1 MMANRIFSI
10 KFIKPINYLILLL
23 LISFSF
29 LLNTDEFY
37 IIDYIIDGDVYNL
50 SDLQGEI
57 NDNPMIIK
65 LFFIIN
71 NISILFF
78 LLGRKF
84 IGIFCFILTAYF
96 FVHLIGDLD
105 LLFHIIYSSIKLKNI
120 WLILILVLY
129 FLLCLI
135 NLFPLFIN
143 MLSFNYECKVRQ
155 KQNIQQKIQTI
166 NLGIYLLISLYQV
179 D

>member
-1 MMANRIFSI
+1 
-10 KFIKPINYLILLL
+10 
-23 LISFSF
+23 
-29 LLNTDEFY
+29 
-37 IIDYIIDGDVYNL
+37 
-50 SDLQGEI
+50 
-57 NDNPMIIK
+57 MIIK
-65 LFFIIN
+65 LFLIIN

-105 LLFHIIYSSIKLKNI
+105 LLFHIIYSSIKLKNL

-135 NLFPLFIN
+135 NLFLLF
-143 MLSFNYECKVRQ
+143 SSVK
-155 KQNIQQKIQTI
+155 K
-166 NLGIYLLISLYQV
+166 
-179 D
+179 

>member
-50 SDLQGEI
+50 SNLQGEI

-65 LFFIIN
+65 LFLIIN

-96 FVHLIGDLD
+96 FVHLIWRPRFIVSYH
-105 LLFHIIYSSIKLKNI
+105 LLKYK
-120 WLILILVLY
+120 
-129 FLLCLI
+129 
-135 NLFPLFIN
+135 
-143 MLSFNYECKVRQ
+143 
-155 KQNIQQKIQTI
+155 T
-166 NLGIYLLISLYQV
+166 
-179 D
+179 

>member
-1 MMANRIFSI
+1 MMANLTFSI
-10 KFIKPINYLILLL
+10 KFIKLINYLILLL

-37 IIDYIIDGDVYNL
+37 IVDYITDGDIYNL
-50 SDLQGEI
+50 TDLQGEI
-57 NDNPMIIK
+57 NDHPIIIK

-78 LLGRKF
+78 LLRRKF
-84 IGIFCFILTAYF
+84 IGFLCFILTAYYF
-96 FVHLIGDLD
+96 SHLIGNLD
-105 LLFHIIYSSIKLKNI
+105 LLFHIIYSSIKLKNL

-135 NLFPLFIN
+135 NLFPLF
-143 MLSFNYECKVRQ
+143 SSVK
-155 KQNIQQKIQTI
+155 K
-166 NLGIYLLISLYQV
+166 
-179 D
+179 

>member
-1 MMANRIFSI
+1 LYYFVFN
-10 KFIKPINYLILLL
+10 LL
-23 LISFSF
+23 
-29 LLNTDEFY
+29 
-37 IIDYIIDGDVYNL
+37 YIIDGDVYNL

-65 LFFIIN
+65 LFLIIN

-105 LLFHIIYSSIKLKNI
+105 LLFHIIYSSIKLKNL

-135 NLFPLFIN
+135 NLFPLF
-143 MLSFNYECKVRQ
+143 SSVK
-155 KQNIQQKIQTI
+155 K
-166 NLGIYLLISLYQV
+166 
-179 D
+179 

>member
-10 KFIKPINYLILLL
+10 KFIKTINYLILLL

-37 IIDYIIDGDVYNL
+37 IIDYITDGDVYNL

-84 IGIFCFILTAYF
+84 IGIFSFILTAYF

-105 LLFHIIYSSIKLKNI
+105 LLFHIIYSSIKLKNL
-120 WLILILVLY
+120 WLTLILVLY

-135 NLFPLFIN
+135 NLFPLF
-143 MLSFNYECKVRQ
+143 SSVK
-155 KQNIQQKIQTI
+155 K
-166 NLGIYLLISLYQV
+166 
-179 D
+179 